1 MSDPEDLVATAYIEA
16 CLAELDAPKPGN
28 VHRFAPGHRMEVEDF
43 VRSAEASAAPI
54 ASRGDR
60 VGTRVRAAV
69 DATLKAVGQNTNL
82 GIILLCAPLAAA
94 VEIQDTPL
102 RPSLAWVLDRLDLSD
117 AADVFSAIA
126 AANPGGLG
134 RAPRHDVNAPPTVTL
149 REAMAEAAGRDRIAR
164 QYITSYED
172 IFSLGLPALAAG
184 RRWHADARWS
194 TLAVYLTFL
203 AALPDTHIVRKF
215 DMLRPP
221 RCSPRGRRLAR
232 RVRCGSRSGGDLRRL
247 ARLGCGAQIARD
259 QPRNE
264 RGSHCRDLVRVL
276 SRASTTTNALPPSCP
291 YALTML
297 ELGLRG
303 SRPSTIRPTD
313 PASAGC

>member
-1 MSDPEDLVATAYIEA
+1 MTGSHDLVAAAYIEA

-54 ASRGDR
+54 ASRGAR

-94 VEIQDTPL
+94 AEAQITPL
-102 RPSLAWVLDRLDLSD
+102 RPALALVLDGLDLPD

-134 RAPRHDVNAPPTVTL
+134 RAARHDVNAPPTVTL
-149 REAMAEAAGRDRIAR
+149 GEAMAEAAGRDRIAR
-164 QYITSYED
+164 QYVTVYED

-184 RRWHADARWS
+184 RRQHTDARWS

-215 DMLRPP
+215 DAATAEAVRREAVDWRDAFLAARDP
-221 RCSPRGRRLAR
+221 REIADTLLGWDATLKSRGINPGTSADLTVATLFASSLS
-232 RVRCGSRSGGDLRRL
+232 RVRDDKC
-247 ARLGCGAQIARD
+247 A
-259 QPRNE
+259 
-264 RGSHCRDLVRVL
+264 
-276 SRASTTTNALPPSCP
+276 
-291 YALTML
+291 
-297 ELGLRG
+297 
-303 SRPSTIRPTD
+303 
-313 PASAGC
+313 